1 MKITGFKCWVE
12 GIWNV
17 NLVPRNLRHIWEF
30 SFGKFSGF
38 FSTSFQQQQ
47 QQQRGWGRGF
57 PQPDSPRCPMASP
70 PSNEYQWNKSTISK
84 SFVCPST
91 RRRHFG
97 IWASTTRI
105 DFKWIIIKPMKN
117 ELNLAGEGRKDEE
130 GAALPALIEHRR
142 LSNDDLQGRRA
153 GGGARPKSQASDGY
167 PGRHV
172 IKCRLVIGSEKRRA
186 CWQQLPNFL
195 SVSLI
200 LSLLLCESLFHFR
213 VFFSRILPDSS
224 RFFQILPDS
233 SRFFGML
240 GLSLPPCPV
249 IDFLFFGFSFSYF
262 SAIFLSFSL
271 SFFQIL
277 EIFDWLIDLYRLIRI
292 VGDAGPLGGMLSSH
306 WSSQIAVVRN
316 VAARWPVPFSLEAW
330 WMLLGNWSPQRFSEF
345 FDWIFNIQQNGG
357 GFFRSAGDQWDIDD
371 CNDLIVLK
379 RTISMEKKAI
389 DWGLRIHSGSAT
401 GRERLRKPLNPPG
414 RFREEGPAE
423 ARSTGPHGAAPE
435 RFGIGGERGYAIK
448 GGEAVAEPSHPLQV
462 NFFSRIPLAFRCGT
476 WPTVSLRILSGCSAD
491 AADHWDH
498 LRFLSLFGDSLEFS
512 FDSPTFFWLIRIA
525 SRFFG

>member
-1 MKITGFKCWVE
+1 MTTFKGVE
-12 GIWNV
+12 QEAEPGLRARPVMGTLGVTWSSV
-17 NLVPRNLRHIWEF
+17 AWWLVPRNGEPVGNNCPISFPFHWFFFFFFVNLFFTFGF
-30 SFGKFSGF
+30 SFPGF
-38 FSTSFQQQQ
+38 FQ
-47 QQQRGWGRGF
+47 
-57 PQPDSPRCPMASP
+57 
-70 PSNEYQWNKSTISK
+70 
-84 SFVCPST
+84 
-91 RRRHFG
+91 
-97 IWASTTRI
+97 
-105 DFKWIIIKPMKN
+105 
-117 ELNLAGEGRKDEE
+117 
-130 GAALPALIEHRR
+130 
-142 LSNDDLQGRRA
+142 
-153 GGGARPKSQASDGY
+153 
-167 PGRHV
+167 
-172 IKCRLVIGSEKRRA
+172 
-186 CWQQLPNFL
+186 
-195 SVSLI
+195 
-200 LSLLLCESLFHFR
+200 
-213 VFFSRILPDSS
+213 ILPDSS

-262 SAIFLSFSL
+262 SAIFFSFSL

-389 DWGLRIHSGSAT
+389 DWGLRIDSGSAT

-448 GGEAVAEPSHPLQV
+448 GGGRRLPNPPTPSRSIS
-462 NFFSRIPLAFRCGT
+462 FRAFH
-476 WPTVSLRILSGCSAD
+476 WLSGAVLDLRFLCGFSAD
-491 AADHWDH
+491 AQRMLRITGIIWDSCH
-498 LRFLSLFGDSLEFS
+498 YSEILWNSLSIPRHSSDWYALLPDSSGKFRWDILPRCSKILAPSFEVESFQIPQQGNSSAIPVPFQCHSSAIPIELE
-512 FDSPTFFWLIRIA
+512 
-525 SRFFG
+525 SRSVVIEP